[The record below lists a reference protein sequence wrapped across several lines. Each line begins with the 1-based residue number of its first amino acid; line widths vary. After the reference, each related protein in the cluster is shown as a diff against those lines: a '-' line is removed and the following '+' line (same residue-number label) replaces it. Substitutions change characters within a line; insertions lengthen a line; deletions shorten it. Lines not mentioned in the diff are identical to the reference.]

1 MGVNG
6 VSENAAI
13 IPEIWS
19 ATWYDELR
27 ANLPIANFFDK
38 TPEHISELRFG
49 DILHMS
55 QFAKAT
61 GETLTD
67 DKQNFTTEEAT
78 ITDKTIT
85 INKRAHAG
93 FEFTD
98 LAQLQSKSFEAAAQ
112 SALMYSI
119 AKQVEDAVTA
129 AIVPS
134 TSSPDHVI
142 ETASAGVLAAA
153 DVLNMRNLL
162 STQSVPNSERAL
174 FLAPSFYGDIL
185 GASTFIS
192 NDTVNK
198 GAVASGEF
206 GFPLYGFNTVEA
218 QNLAADTGYG
228 CHRSAIYL
236 IMQQGLRLKV
246 SDQHSNKKYGYI
258 MTADLVFGVSQFDD
272 ERSVKITASS

>member
-1 MGVNG
+1 MAVNG

-19 ATWYDELR
+19 ADWYPELR
-27 ANLPIANFFDK
+27 ANLPMANFFDK
-38 TPEHISELRFG
+38 TPEHIGELRFG

-78 ITDKTIT
+78 ISDKTIT

-93 FEFTD
+93 FEFSD
-98 LAQLQSKSFEAAAQ
+98 LAQLQSKSFENAARE
-112 SALMYSI
+112 ALMYSI
-119 AKQVEDAVTA
+119 AKQVEDAVTS
-129 AIVPS
+129 AISPS
-134 TSSPDHVI
+134 ASAPVHVI
-142 ETASAGVLAAA
+142 QTASAGVLAAA

-162 STQSVPNSERAL
+162 SIQSVPNTERAL
-174 FLAPSFYGDIL
+174 FLAPSFYGDLL

-192 NDTVNK
+192 NDNVNK
-198 GAVASGEF
+198 GAVASANF
-206 GFPLYGFNTVEA
+206 SYPLYGFDVVEG
-218 QNLAADTGYG
+218 QNIASDTGYAV
-228 CHRSAIYL
+228 HRSAIYL

-246 SDQHSNKKYGYI
+246 SDQHPNKKYGYI